1 MVAPRYDHSRC
12 LHPGGYPPPSRV
24 PLSLVALALSLRRAT
39 GVVPPFEMLTR
50 LIVMARN
57 GVGATPHNVGG
68 VPVARC
74 KRSAPAKH
82 PVRGAD
88 EANELCSITVA

>member
-1 MVAPRYDHSRC
+1 MVAPRFDDSRWF
-12 LHPGGYPPPSRV
+12 HPGGYPPPPRV

-82 PVRGAD
+82 PVRGAGD
-88 EANELCSITVA
+88 GVNISGY